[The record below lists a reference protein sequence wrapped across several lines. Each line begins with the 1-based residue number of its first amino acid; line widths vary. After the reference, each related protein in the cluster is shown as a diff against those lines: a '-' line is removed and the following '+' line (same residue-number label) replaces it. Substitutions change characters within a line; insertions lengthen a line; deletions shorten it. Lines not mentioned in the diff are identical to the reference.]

1 MKYDQLLEII
11 GVEPILSSSMLVAG
25 GMDPSD
31 LGRQLSRWVK
41 SGKLIQLRRGFY
53 TLPEKYRKAPVHPFV
68 VANALKR
75 ASYVSLQSALGHYGL
90 IPEYVPSVTS
100 VTTGRP
106 GTYATTIGDF
116 IYRHIKHE
124 LFAGY
129 SVMDVGSGREAFV
142 AKPEKALLDLLY
154 LTPRSDTPAY
164 LDELRLQN
172 AGILNAGLLSELASV
187 SGSRKLTRAVAG
199 IMNIIEDGNES

>member
-1 MKYDQLLEII
+1 MKFEKLLEIV
-11 GVEPILSSSMLVAG
+11 GRDPIFSSSMLAPESV
-25 GMDPSD
+25 DPAD

-53 TLPEKYRKAPVHPFV
+53 TLSEQYRKMPVHPFAA
-68 VANALKR
+68 ANILKR
-75 ASYVSLQSALGHYGL
+75 ASYVSLQSALEHYDL

-106 GTYATTIGDF
+106 GTYSTPIGNF
-116 IYRHIKHE
+116 IYRHIKKV

-129 SVMDVGSGREAFV
+129 SLVDVGSKQEAFV
-142 AKPEKALLDLLY
+142 ARPEKALLDILY
-154 LTPRSDTPAY
+154 LTPHSDTPSY

-172 AGILNAGLLSELASV
+172 TDILDVELLSDLAGV
-187 SGSRKLTRAVAG
+187 SGSRKLIRAVARVRAL
-199 IMNIIEDGNES
+199 IENGAGS